1 MVLPLLPRRQ
11 PLQPPHTPV
20 SGYFLGLY
28 GCGKNW
34 AQNFF
39 DIDIFGFVLGGIHV
53 DFSDIFSKLEGV
65 HADLDSRGD
74 EVHDDHKAEGEPLL
88 LQCIQIYQC

>member
-1 MVLPLLPRRQ
+1 MV
-11 PLQPPHTPV
+11 V
-20 SGYFLGLY
+20 
-28 GCGKNW
+28 GKNW